1 MQSTLQKIRSR
12 LFRKS
17 SSNSLRSTT
26 AESYALISKLGF
38 KPKTVIDVGVASGT
52 EELYSAFPEATL
64 LLIEALNQFEPN
76 LVSILKRYRGS
87 YLIAAAGAQTGE
99 VTFNCHPEH
108 LAGSSLYKESMGS
121 EADGYEVTVPM
132 VKLDEVI
139 QAKQLSGP
147 YLIKIDVQGAEL
159 DVLEGSRQ
167 TLLDTEVIALEVS
180 LFEFMKGA
188 PQFSDVIHYMKN
200 LGFVPY
206 DITLGWNRPLD
217 NALGQVDMLFVKDKG
232 MFRKNQSYSTVE
244 QLKSL
249 FP

>member
-1 MQSTLQKIRSR
+1 
-12 LFRKS
+12 
-17 SSNSLRSTT
+17 
-26 AESYALISKLGF
+26 
-38 KPKTVIDVGVASGT
+38 
-52 EELYSAFPEATL
+52 
-64 LLIEALNQFEPN
+64 
-76 LVSILKRYRGS
+76 
-87 YLIAAAGAQTGE
+87 
-99 VTFNCHPEH
+99 
-108 LAGSSLYKESMGS
+108 MGS

-167 TLLDTEVIALEVS
+167 ILLDTEVIALEVS

-188 PQFSDVIHYMKN
+188 PQFSDVILYMKN

>member
-87 YLIAAAGAQTGE
+87 YLIVAAG
-99 VTFNCHPEH
+99 P
-108 LAGSSLYKESMGS
+108 
-121 EADGYEVTVPM
+121 
-132 VKLDEVI
+132 
-139 QAKQLSGP
+139 KQ
-147 YLIKIDVQGAEL
+147 E
-159 DVLEGSRQ
+159 R
-167 TLLDTEVIALEVS
+167 
-180 LFEFMKGA
+180 
-188 PQFSDVIHYMKN
+188 
-200 LGFVPY
+200 
-206 DITLGWNRPLD
+206 
-217 NALGQVDMLFVKDKG
+217 
-232 MFRKNQSYSTVE
+232 
-244 QLKSL
+244 
-249 FP
+249 